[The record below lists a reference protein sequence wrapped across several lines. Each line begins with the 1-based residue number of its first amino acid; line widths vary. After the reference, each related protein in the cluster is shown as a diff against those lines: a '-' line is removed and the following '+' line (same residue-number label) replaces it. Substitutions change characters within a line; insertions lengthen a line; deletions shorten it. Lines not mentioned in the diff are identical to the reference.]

1 MSHEKAIKK
10 YFLGIY
16 DDEDRLLHATTY
28 LRQAGV
34 PIFDVFTPYAVHG
47 LDEAMGIKRSRL
59 PYVCFLAG
67 LMGFLMAIGFQTW
80 VFTLDWPLNVGGKPF
95 NSFPAFLPVG
105 FELTVLIAGLS
116 TVAAFFIKSRLYPGA
131 APTLLD
137 LATTDNHF
145 VLAIEKADAS
155 LDVERVEKILFLCGA
170 IAVREGEVI
179 A

>member
-1 MSHEKAIKK
+1 MSHEKVVKK
-10 YFLGIY
+10 YFLGVY
-16 DDEDRLLHATTY
+16 DDENHLLRATNS
-28 LRQAGV
+28 LRKAGI
-34 PIFDVFTPYAVHG
+34 PIFDIFTPYAVHG

-67 LMGFLMAIGFQTW
+67 MLGLLLAIGFQTW

-95 NSFPAFLPVG
+95 NAFPAFMPVA

-131 APTLLD
+131 TPILLD

-145 VLAIEKADAS
+145 VLAIEKKDAS
-155 LDVERVEKILFLCGA
+155 LDVERVEKIMRLCGA